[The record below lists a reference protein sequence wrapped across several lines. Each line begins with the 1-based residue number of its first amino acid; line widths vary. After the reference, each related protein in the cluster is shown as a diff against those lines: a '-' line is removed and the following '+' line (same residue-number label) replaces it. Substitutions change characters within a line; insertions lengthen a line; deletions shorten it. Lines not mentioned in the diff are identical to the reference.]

1 MPGLGRGLDALL
13 SQNASRKRNLE
24 EQEDNV
30 LPDAM
35 PVKSS
40 YSISSENIV
49 MVAIDDLIASKYQP
63 RQNFDQ
69 DTLEELANSIK
80 ENGLIE
86 PLLVKA
92 SDNNK
97 FEIICGERR
106 YRACKIAGL
115 TEIPCMVRDVLESN
129 AYALALIE
137 NIQREDLNP
146 LEQCNALM
154 QMLDECQ
161 MSHEELAKTLGKSR
175 STITNL
181 LRLNELS
188 QGVKDL
194 LLAKK
199 IDLGHAKVLLGLE
212 DEETQL
218 KAAEYVSDKELSV
231 RQTEDLIKSIKSDNK
246 GGGVPLPTPAV
257 EIPEVIKGLE
267 QNLNE
272 KLAGIRCRISAK
284 SEDKGKITITFKTK
298 EELEQIKS
306 LFGI

>member
-13 SQNASRKRNLE
+13 SQNASRKKTYD
-24 EQEDNV
+24 EQEDTT

-40 YSISSENIV
+40 YSISDHNIV

-92 SDNNK
+92 SENNK

-115 TEIPCMVRDVLESN
+115 TEIPCMVRDVLENN

-175 STITNL
+175 STISNL
-181 LRLNELS
+181 LRLNDLCP
-188 QGVKDL
+188 GVKDL

-231 RQTEDLIKSIKSDNK
+231 RQTEDLIKSIKSDSKSN
-246 GGGVPLPTPAV
+246 PPIPAINNETPDS
-257 EIPEVIKGLE
+257 IKDLE
-267 QNLNE
+267 QSFNE
-272 KLAGIRCRISAK
+272 KLNGLKCKISAK
-284 SEDKGKITITFKTK
+284 SEDKGKITIAFKSK
-298 EELEQIKS
+298 EELEQIKQI
-306 LFGI
+306 FGI

>member
-1 MPGLGRGLDALL
+1 MAGLGRGLDALL
-13 SQNASRKRNLE
+13 SQNASRKKNIE
-24 EQEDNV
+24 EQENTAI
-30 LPDAM
+30 PDAM
-35 PVKSS
+35 PVRSS

-92 SDNNK
+92 ADDNK

-106 YRACKIAGL
+106 FRACKIAGL
-115 TEIPCMVRDVLESN
+115 TEIPCMVRDVLENN

-146 LEQCNALM
+146 LEQSNALL
-154 QMLDECQ
+154 QMMDECD
-161 MSHEELAKTLGKSR
+161 MTHEELAKTLGKSR

-181 LRLNELS
+181 LRLNDLS

-231 RQTEDLIKSIKSDNK
+231 RQTEDLIKSIKSEK
-246 GGGVPLPTPAV
+246 GNTPLPKPNPSETPESIV
-257 EIPEVIKGLE
+257 NLE
-267 QNLNE
+267 QNLND
-272 KLAGIRCRISAK
+272 KLNGLKCKISAK
-284 SEDKGKITITFKTK
+284 TEDKGKITIVFKSK
-298 EELEQIKS
+298 EELDQIKEI
-306 LFGI
+306 FGI